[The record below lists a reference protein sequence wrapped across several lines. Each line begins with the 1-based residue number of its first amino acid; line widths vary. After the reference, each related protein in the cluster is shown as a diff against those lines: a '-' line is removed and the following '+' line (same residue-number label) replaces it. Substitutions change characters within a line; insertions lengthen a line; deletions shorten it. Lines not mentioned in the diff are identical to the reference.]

1 MDAHRLANEG
11 ELEPAPQEESMR
23 RIGVALTGILSAIAL
38 VLSGTASARV
48 LEMDT
53 FHDEFTD
60 RVARFCDV
68 DGLTVDIDFTVDG
81 RFLVKSRGVDQLAYY
96 AEHVKVHQVITN
108 RASGAFV
115 TEVDTVLDKDQR
127 VTNNGDGTLTV
138 LILATGNATVYD
150 ENGTAIARNPGQ
162 IRYKILLDHNGT
174 PRDPSDDEF
183 LEFLGT
189 VKGSTGRTDDFCT
202 TIVNTIG

>member
-1 MDAHRLANEG
+1 M
-11 ELEPAPQEESMR
+11 
-23 RIGVALTGILSAIAL
+23 
-38 VLSGTASARV
+38 
-48 LEMDT
+48 
-53 FHDEFTD
+53 
-60 RVARFCDV
+60 
-68 DGLTVDIDFTVDG
+68 
-81 RFLVKSRGVDQLAYY
+81 
-96 AEHVKVHQVITN
+96 
-108 RASGAFV
+108 AFV

-162 IRYKILLDHNGT
+162 VRYKILLDHNGT

-189 VKGSTGRTDDFCT
+189 VKGSTGRTDDFCA
-202 TIVNTIG
+202 TIVNAIG